1 MTVQSAHAAGWQL
14 ENNSAEAYERYLA
27 AAFSPWADALTAA
40 AELKA
45 GERALDVA

>member
-27 AAFSPWADALTAA
+27 TAFSP
-40 AELKA
+40 
-45 GERALDVA
+45 